1 MRKISIVL
9 CVLTLMLTSFTASA
23 ENVRGDVDQDGRVT
37 IGDVTVLIDYLLT
50 DDASGISLVNAD
62 CDFDGRISIAD
73 VTRLIDNLLTGS
85 WGDEP
90 VTPDEHEWVDL
101 GLPSGTLWAT
111 CNIGANYPE
120 ESGDYF
126 AWGETAPKEIYSW
139 ETYKWAYIDS
149 DDEYVL
155 TKYNYDNQYGTV
167 DNKMVLDPEDDAAYV
182 LLGPSWRMPSAE
194 QIQELTRWCSWKWR
208 MRNDVYGWLGT
219 GPNGKNIFLPVTGY
233 RDEDSLRYVGSY
245 GYCWSCDIRP
255 EYTPDCAH
263 SLTFGWGPNYWD
275 YEYGFVGLMY
285 DDRSFGFT
293 IRPVRVGTEP

>member
-111 CNIGANYPE
+111 CNIGADTPE
-120 ESGDYF
+120 GYGDSPGVKPNPRITMFGTPTSGV
-126 AWGETAPKEIYSW
+126 TAAI
-139 ETYKWAYIDS
+139 
-149 DDEYVL
+149 
-155 TKYNYDNQYGTV
+155 
-167 DNKMVLDPEDDAAYV
+167 
-182 LLGPSWRMPSAE
+182 
-194 QIQELTRWCSWKWR
+194 
-208 MRNDVYGWLGT
+208 
-219 GPNGKNIFLPVTGY
+219 
-233 RDEDSLRYVGSY
+233 
-245 GYCWSCDIRP
+245 
-255 EYTPDCAH
+255 TP
-263 SLTFGWGPNYWD
+263 
-275 YEYGFVGLMY
+275 
-285 DDRSFGFT
+285 
-293 IRPVRVGTEP
+293 

>member
-73 VTRLIDNLLTGS
+73 MTRLIDNLLTGS

-111 CNIGANYPE
+111 CNIGADTPE
-120 ESGDYF
+120 GYGDFF
-126 AWGETAPKEIYSW
+126 AWGETEPKDYYVW
-139 ETYKWAYIDS
+139 NTYKWCNGSYNTM
-149 DDEYVL
+149 
-155 TKYNYDNQYGTV
+155 TKYCTNSYGYNGFT
-167 DNKMVLDPEDDAAYV
+167 DGKTELDTEDDAAWV
-182 LLGPSWRMPSAE
+182 NWGASWRMPTLE
-194 QIQELTRWCSWKWR
+194 QHLELIDNCTWTWKTQ
-208 MRNDVYGWLGT
+208 NSIKGYLVT
-219 GPNGKNIFLPVTGY
+219 GQNGNSIFLPAAGSSSGDVGFCGY
-233 RDEDSLRYVGSY
+233 YWSRTLDSGKSNRAFNLYFSSGNVEWNDEIGRYRYY
-245 GYCWSCDIRP
+245 GY
-255 EYTPDCAH
+255 A
-263 SLTFGWGPNYWD
+263 
-275 YEYGFVGLMY
+275 
-285 DDRSFGFT
+285 
-293 IRPVRVGTEP
+293 VRAVRMPQN